1 MRTNDDAPDAP
12 SSGSFKKPGAM
23 PHSACRM
30 LDWSLQKVTQL
41 FGESAAKFREAPP
54 AYCVATWQDVMPPLC
69 VLSGYTQHRVFP
81 YHHGE
86 MCPMEVEPS
95 VCIQGCGE
103 LGKLQ
108 KARCDAALGVQN
120 AGRAAS
126 NSHKVF
132 LAEARR
138 ISGRHQQPR
147 SDRNELRQ
155 ARLPSRTGSL
165 TGQKE
170 CQTAARR
177 NTLPHGRM

>member
-54 AYCVATWQDVMPPLC
+54 AYCVATWQDVMLPLC

-86 MCPMEVEPS
+86 MRPMEVEPS

-103 LGKLQ
+103 LGRLQ

-132 LAEARR
+132 WRR
-138 ISGRHQQPR
+138 HGEFPGGTNSQ
-147 SDRNELRQ
+147 
-155 ARLPSRTGSL
+155 
-165 TGQKE
+165 GQTETNCDKHD
-170 CQTAARR
+170 CPAG
-177 NTLPHGRM
+177 LVP